1 MRIVLTHTL
10 FAVAS
15 AALTAGAL
23 LVSVPA
29 SAATQGEVLT
39 RHAEVTYADLDLTTP
54 AARATLQTRIHAAA
68 GTVCAVEDSDVA
80 SRLAS
85 AACRK
90 QAIAD
95 ATRRMDTV
103 LAQAATAKR
112 IALR

>member
-1 MRIVLTHTL
+1 MRFALTQTL

-23 LVSVPA
+23 FVSAPA
-29 SAATQGEVLT
+29 SAATSAQILT

-68 GTVCAVEDSDVA
+68 SAVCAVEDSDVA

-90 QAIAD
+90 QAIAE
-95 ATRRMDTV
+95 ATHRMDTV
-103 LAQAATAKR
+103 LAQAATAGR